1 LIFAGGCVLAAL
13 VFMIPALGFPGT
25 SVDGAPGPGYF
36 PVIVSAV
43 IIVLAITLA
52 VTYLRHKEK
61 YFQTN
66 ENERSNLPTLLVTG
80 GAIVLYTILFM
91 ALRSLHLFITPFI
104 PLTIVFLGFL
114 NWLYKR
120 KWVYNGIF
128 SVVFTLVLYFVFSK
142 FLHVML

>member
-1 LIFAGGCVLAAL
+1 
-13 VFMIPALGFPGT
+13 M
-25 SVDGAPGPGYF
+25 
-36 PVIVSAV
+36 
-43 IIVLAITLA
+43 
-52 VTYLRHKEK
+52 TYLRNKKK

-66 ENERSNLPTLLVTG
+66 ETERSNLPTLLVTG

-104 PLTIVFLGFL
+104 SLTIVFLGFL
-114 NWLYKR
+114 NWLYK
-120 KWVYNGIF
+120 KTWVYNGIF